1 MHNLFRLKKQTKK
14 KAGEGMK
21 PGRGEHKCTGLI
33 ILKHSDSKK
42 DFRNELD
49 LNIQAIFSGK
59 RPVLHQTFAINIDSL
74 Q

>member
-1 MHNLFRLKKQTKK
+1 
-14 KAGEGMK
+14 MK
-21 PGRGEHKCTGLI
+21 LGRGEHKCTGLI